1 MSLKLLIA
9 LFVTAALGAPV
20 GYVFYQ
26 ARFSPDNWTYAGG
39 STLNW
44 KDSGPHGGSTHGVP
58 GPLAAQASRSSQL
71 DMAPTGSCG
80 AIVASRTHSADRKDD
95 GQGLDGRQDRAR

>member
-58 GPLAAQASRSSQL
+58 GPLA
-71 DMAPTGSCG
+71 G
-80 AIVASRTHSADRKDD
+80 AGLPVIAVGYGAYWLVRRYRRKSNAF
-95 GQGLDGRQDRAR
+95 G